1 MCITFIII
9 YIYIHDCQ
17 LFWGVHMGASL
28 WVLHSGCFILGAPCS
43 MVEPTEPCIFSE
55 YMVSWYGNITS
66 LYEWNWDM
74 MGTTNLL
81 DFRDNP
87 DNLHNSPNLCCLE
100 FPTVDISWYIYI
112 REAIAF
118 STNKNRVSTL
128 ASHSVRAAHLVDGTI
143 LGQQSWLISHGIG
156 IQCTQSLKLFLGA
169 EKRWGVW
176 VCVFPR
182 RTVPP
187 RIA

>member
-1 MCITFIII
+1 MI
-9 YIYIHDCQ
+9 
-17 LFWGVHMGASL
+17 ASSFGGCT

-55 YMVSWYGNITS
+55 HMVSWYGNITS
-66 LYEWNWDM
+66 RYEWNWDM

-100 FPTVDISWYIYI
+100 LQTVDISWYIYI

-128 ASHSVRAAHLVDGTI
+128 LASHSVRAAHLVDGTI
-143 LGQQSWLISHGIG
+143 LGQQSWLISHSIG
-156 IQCTQSLKLFLGA
+156 IQRTQSLKLFLGA

-182 RTVPP
+182 ITVPP
-187 RIA
+187 RIE